1 VDLGP
6 PADTPVRVPASNPSI
21 SVEIPDYSEAM
32 PESRQLH
39 LNAFLHDIGHHEAAW
54 RLPES
59 NPFDTVSVEHYI
71 RLARIAE
78 AGTFDSIF
86 FADSP
91 SLMNDPRY
99 RPIGILEPLT
109 LLAALAVSTEH
120 IGLIA
125 TASTSYGDPYDLARR
140 FASVDHI
147 SGGRV
152 GWNIVTSAD
161 RNAALNFGLDDRA
174 LHRDRYER
182 AEEFLEVAQKL
193 WDSWEDDAPVGDK
206 RAGLFADG
214 SRIHKI
220 DHEGRYYKVAGPLNT
235 PRIPQGYP
243 LLVQAGQSEAG
254 RGFAGRHAEAV
265 FTTQRSLEEGQAFY
279 ADMKRRAVEAGR
291 RPEEIV
297 ILPGIVPIL
306 GSTEA
311 EVREREQAFD
321 EQIIPEYGLVQI
333 SKYFDVDLTDA
344 DLDAPLPEVPP
355 EEQIEGF
362 KSRASLVENLARGED
377 LTVRQLLAKLGWGRG
392 HRSFAGTPEQL
403 VDTIEQWFTGG
414 AADGFNIMPPALP
427 GDLQTFVDHVI
438 PELRRRGLFR
448 HEYEG
453 TTLREHYG
461 LPRPRSQYERE
472 LSTSAA

>member
-1 VDLGP
+1 MS
-6 PADTPVRVPASNPSI
+6 T
-21 SVEIPDYSEAM
+21 
-32 PESRQLH
+32 SRQLH

-59 NPFDTVSVEHYI
+59 SPFDTVNIDHYI

-91 SLMNDPRY
+91 SLQNDPRY
-99 RPIGILEPLT
+99 RPIGILEPTT
-109 LLAALAVSTEH
+109 LLAALAVATER

-125 TASTSYGDPYDLARR
+125 TASTSYGEPYDLARR
-140 FASVDHI
+140 FASIDHI

-152 GWNIVTSAD
+152 GWNIVTTASRD
-161 RNAALNFGLDDRA
+161 AALNFGLDDRA
-174 LHRDRYER
+174 LHADRYER
-182 AEEFLEVAQKL
+182 AEEFVQVAKKL
-193 WDSWEDDAPVGDK
+193 WDSWEDDAPIGDK
-206 RAGLFADG
+206 QAGVFADG
-214 SRIHKI
+214 SKIHQI
-220 DHEGRYYKVAGPLNT
+220 DHAGTYYRVAGPLNA
-235 PRIPQGYP
+235 PRSPQGYP
-243 LLVQAGQSEAG
+243 LLVQAGQSESG
-254 RGFAGRHAEAV
+254 RDFAAREAEAV
-265 FTTQRSLEEGQAFY
+265 FTTQRSLEDGQAFY
-279 ADMKRRAVEAGR
+279 ADMKRRAVAAGR
-291 RPEEIV
+291 RPEQIV

-321 EQIIPEYGLVQI
+321 EQIIPQYGLYQI
-333 SKYFDVDLTDA
+333 SKYFDADLMDA
-344 DLDAPLPEVPP
+344 DLDAPLPEVP
-355 EEQIEGF
+355 EEDAIEGF
-362 KSRASLVENLARGED
+362 KSRSTLVANLAHGEN

-403 VDTIEQWFTGG
+403 ADTIEEWFERG
-414 AADGFNIMPPALP
+414 AADGFNIMAPGLP
-427 GDLQTFVDHVI
+427 GDLVTFVEHVI

-461 LPRPRSQYERE
+461 IERPRSQYADRE
-472 LSTSAA
+472 LAGTA